1 MSTKINY
8 SPAVILAL
16 VAALVLVSSLLVVE
30 KTSSYQHNTFAQSAN
45 GRQEQYQWTMVTSWP
60 KNLPGLG
67 RGAENIARFANE
79 MSNGRLQIKVLGAE
93 ELVPALG
100 VFDAVSS
107 GSVEMAHSGAYYWKG
122 KIPAAQFFTTVPFGH
137 NAQEMN
143 GWLFYGG
150 GMELWSE
157 LYAPF
162 DLIPFAAGNSG
173 TQMAGWF
180 NREINSVAD
189 LKGLKMRIPG
199 LGGEVLNRAGG
210 SAVNVPGGEL
220 YTAMQTGVIDATEWV
235 GPYNDLAQS
244 LDQVARYYYYP
255 GWHDT
260 GPTLELMVNKTAF
273 EGLPADLQAIVTY
286 AARSVNADMLDDY
299 TYHNA
304 VALEQLKQNPDIEIR
319 RLPDDVIATLRN
331 ITEEM
336 FVEMAAADPSFK
348 KVWDSYRDYAKNVR
362 AYHHI
367 SEQAYYEAR
376 DTGFLAH

>member
-1 MSTKINY
+1 MTSKFNFT
-8 SPAVILAL
+8 PMVILGL

-30 KTSSYQHNTFAQSAN
+30 KASSYQHNSFSEN
-45 GRQEQYQWTMVTSWP
+45 LDGSSQEQYQWTMVTSWP

-67 RGAENIARFANE
+67 RGAENIAKFVGE
-79 MSNGRLQIKVLGAE
+79 MSNGRLQIKVLGAG

-122 KIPAAQFFTTVPFGH
+122 KIPAVQFFTTVPFGH

-143 GWLFYGG
+143 GWLYYGG
-150 GMELWSE
+150 GIELWQE

-162 DLIPFAAGNSG
+162 DLLPFAAGNSG

-180 NREINSVAD
+180 NREINSVDD
-189 LKGLKMRIPG
+189 LKGLKMRLPG
-199 LGGEVLNRAGG
+199 LAGEVLNRAGG

-220 YTAMQTGVIDATEWV
+220 FTAMQTGVIDATEWV

-244 LDQVARYYYYP
+244 LHQVARYYYYP

-273 EGLPADLQAIVTY
+273 EALPKDLQAIVTY
-286 AARSVNADMLDDY
+286 AARAVNQDMLDEY
-299 TYHNA
+299 TYRNA
-304 VALEQLKQNPDIEIR
+304 VALEQLKQEPNVELR
-319 RLPDDVIATLRN
+319 RLPDDVISKLRSISNDIYAENAAT
-331 ITEEM
+331 
-336 FVEMAAADPSFK
+336 DPTFK
-348 KVWDSYRDYAKNVR
+348 KVWDSYRDYAEKVR
-362 AYHHI
+362 AYHKI
-367 SEQAYYEAR
+367 SEQAYYEVR
-376 DTGFLAH
+376 DK